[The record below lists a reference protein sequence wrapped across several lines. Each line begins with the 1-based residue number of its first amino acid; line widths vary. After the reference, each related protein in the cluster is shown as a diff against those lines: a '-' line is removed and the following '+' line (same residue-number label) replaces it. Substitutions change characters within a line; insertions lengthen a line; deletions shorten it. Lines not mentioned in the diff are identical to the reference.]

1 MGLRIIYGKAGS
13 GKSEYC
19 FNQIAKNIDNHK
31 IYIIT
36 PEQFSFTSEKKLMEA
51 IEVRSV
57 FNAEVITFNRMA
69 YRVMQEIGFANKTGL
84 TKCGKAML
92 IYDIL
97 HKNKQQLKFLGKSS
111 ENIEI
116 VGRGIT
122 EFKKHGITVN
132 MLKNEIKSQEDK
144 YLKSKLEDMELVYEE
159 FENAIIQKY
168 IDENDTLTIL
178 AEYID
183 QVNLFDDSII
193 YIDEFAGFTKQEYNI
208 ITKLLKLTNQ
218 VNITICADDLE
229 ENTSPEKDVFYANKT
244 TAKILYK
251 IAKENNI
258 KINEPINCSKIYRFR
273 NQELQHI
280 EKNIFAVPY
289 EKYEKDV
296 KNIKVFLAN
305 NQYSEIENVAKS
317 ILSLVKDKGYRYNN
331 ISVITKNIDTY
342 SGLIKAIFKQ
352 YDIPIFIDEK
362 KDLSHNI
369 VVKYI
374 ISILEIF
381 ARNWSYEAVFNYL
394 KIGFTDIDDEEIYKL
409 ENYCIKWG
417 ITGSKWYKGN
427 WKYGIIEDEKQILR
441 FNELRKKIIEPLI
454 KFKEIISKNKT
465 AKEIT
470 KELYEFLI
478 QMQIEEKIHE
488 KIRELEKSGLIEL
501 ANEYETGF
509 RNIINVFDEIVLIFQ
524 NEKMPFEKYTEFLKI
539 GLKNSGIGKIPATQD
554 QVIIGDIDRSRS
566 HKVKSIFLIGLNDGM
581 FPSINKD
588 EGFFNNTDREK
599 LKENNIELAKS
610 TIEQIYDDNFNT
622 YKAFTTAEENIYLS
636 YSSLD
641 SEGKSLR
648 PSIYI
653 SKIKKIFP
661 NIKEQSDNLENEN
674 PRDLKDQFSNI
685 SERLEQIY
693 INKLYGDC
701 LHTTVSRLEEYRKCP
716 FSFYLKYGLHLNERE
731 TFTIKSID
739 TGAFMHDV
747 IDELFETLK
756 SDDIDVKTISDK
768 ELNLI
773 IKRIIQEKLNMDKN
787 YILQG
792 TQKFKLLT
800 QKLVKV
806 VTLSIKYII
815 EGLKNTD
822 FKIIGNEVEFKKGKE
837 YPPITIEL
845 EGGKRVEITGKIDR
859 IDLGKTMDKEYIRI
873 IDYKSSVKNIDLNEI
888 ISGIQLQL
896 LTYLDATCENRE
908 VDPAGILYFNLI
920 EPIIKKD
927 KSLSKEELEEEVKK
941 KFKMNGLILA
951 DINVIKLMDKKL
963 TQGYSD
969 SIPVYIGKDGE
980 PSASKSNII
989 TKEQFTYLQ
998 KYVKKIVKEIAR
1010 EIYAGNINTTPYY
1023 NIKTQMSACKYC
1035 EFKSVC
1041 QFDTKLCGN
1050 KYNYISNLKKESI
1063 LDIIKEAE

>member
-19 FNQIAKNIDNHK
+19 FNQIAKNINNHK

-36 PEQFSFTSEKKLMEA
+36 PEQFSFTAEKKLMDA
-51 IEVRSV
+51 IQTNSI

-69 YRVMQEIGFANKTGL
+69 YRVMQEIGFANKTNL

-132 MLKNEIKSQEDK
+132 MLKKEIKNQEDR

-183 QVNLFDDSII
+183 KVNLFDDSII
-193 YIDEFAGFTKQEYNI
+193 YIDEFAGFTKQEYDI

-218 VNITICADDLE
+218 VNITICADNLE
-229 ENTSPEKDVFYANKT
+229 ENTSPEKDVFYANKI
-244 TAKILYK
+244 TASRLYK

-258 KINEPINCSKIYRFR
+258 NINEPINCSKVYRFK
-273 NQELQHI
+273 NDELQHL
-280 EKNIFAVPY
+280 EENIFAVPY
-289 EKYEKDV
+289 KKYEKNV
-296 KNIKVFLAN
+296 ENIKVFLAN
-305 NQYSEIENVAKS
+305 NQYSEIENVAKN
-317 ILSLVKDKGYRYNN
+317 ILSLVKDNGYRYNN

-352 YDIPIFIDEK
+352 YDIPVFIDEK

-381 ARNWSYEAVFNYL
+381 ARNWSYESVFNYL
-394 KIGFTDIDDEEIYKL
+394 KIGFTDIDDEDIYKL

-417 ITGSKWYKGN
+417 ITGSKWYKSD
-427 WKYGIIEDEKQILR
+427 WKYGIVEDEKQILR
-441 FNELRKKIIEPLI
+441 FNELRKNIINPLI
-454 KFKEIISKNKT
+454 EFKEIISKNKT

-478 QMQIEEKIHE
+478 KMNIEEKINK
-488 KIRELEKSGLIEL
+488 KIKKLENLGLIEL

-509 RNIINVFDEIVLIFQ
+509 RNIIDVFDEIVLIFQ
-524 NEKMPFEKYTEFLKI
+524 DEKMSFEKYTEFLKI

-566 HKVKSIFLIGLNDGM
+566 HKVRSIFLIGLNDGI

-588 EGFFNNTDREK
+588 EGFFNDADREK

-653 SKIKKIFP
+653 SKIKKIYP
-661 NIKEQSDNLENEN
+661 KIEEQSDELENKN
-674 PRDLKDQFSNI
+674 SRDLQDQFTKT
-685 SERLEQIY
+685 SERLNQIY

-701 LHTTVSRLEEYRKCP
+701 LHTTVSRLEEYKKCP

-739 TGAFMHDV
+739 TGVFMHDV
-747 IDELFETLK
+747 IDEFFEVVK
-756 SDDIDVKTISDK
+756 SNDYDVKTIPNEKLDLIVK
-768 ELNLI
+768 E
-773 IKRIIQEKLNMDKN
+773 IIQNKLNMDKN

-792 TQKFKLLT
+792 TKKFKLLT
-800 QKLVKV
+800 QKLIKV

-822 FKIIGNEVEFKKGKE
+822 FKIIGNEVEFKKGKD

-845 EGGKRVEITGKIDR
+845 DGGKRVEITGKIDR
-859 IDLGKTMDKEYIRI
+859 IDLGKTVDKKYIRI
-873 IDYKSSVKNIDLNEI
+873 IDYKSSVKNIDLNEV

-896 LTYLDATCENRE
+896 LTYLDATCENND

-920 EPIIKKD
+920 EPIVKKY
-927 KSLSKEELEEEVKK
+927 KPLSKEELEEEIKK

-951 DINVIKLMDKKL
+951 DINVIKLMDKNL

-969 SIPVYIGKDGE
+969 SIPVYIGKNGE
-980 PSASKSNII
+980 LSTSNSSTI
-989 TKEQFTYLQ
+989 TKEQFVYLQ
-998 KYVKKIVKEIAR
+998 KYVRKIVKEIAK
-1010 EIYAGNINTTPYY
+1010 EIYNGNIGAVPYY
-1023 NIKTQMSACKYC
+1023 NTKTQMNACKYC
-1035 EFKSVC
+1035 EFNSVC
-1041 QFDTKLCGN
+1041 QFDAKLSGN
-1050 KYNYISNLKKESI
+1050 KYNYIKNLKKESI
-1063 LDIIKEAE
+1063 LDIIKNAK